1 MFFGVKVTEYS
12 YGVGPGNESRSHSA
26 SDPEVVQF
34 QVGRTFVFESEQN
47 GKLQLICPKLELEG
61 YKTGRYDPFS
71 DDILTRYLSYVDETR
86 RARFALLSDA
96 VVCTVFMIPILG
108 IPCKL
113 KISSYVF
120 ISVRREK
127 LKRPSRE

>member
-26 SDPEVVQF
+26 SDPEVVRF

-61 YKTGRYDPFS
+61 YKTGRYDPFFGRYINE
-71 DDILTRYLSYVDETR
+71 ILVIR
-86 RARFALLSDA
+86 RRDSACE
-96 VVCTVFMIPILG
+96 VCTFV
-108 IPCKL
+108 
-113 KISSYVF
+113 
-120 ISVRREK
+120 
-127 LKRPSRE
+127 